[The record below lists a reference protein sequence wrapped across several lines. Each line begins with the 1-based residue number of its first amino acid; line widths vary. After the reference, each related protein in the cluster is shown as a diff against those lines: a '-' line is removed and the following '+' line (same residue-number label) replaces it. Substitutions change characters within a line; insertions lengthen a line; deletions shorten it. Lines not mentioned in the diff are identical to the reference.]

1 MRDRGGLLAD
11 YCRLREVSRSLHNRR
26 IKQIPKLVLTSSAE
40 RLGLLSPGPG
50 RHGKEVLLLED
61 EYEISVLMDY
71 CLYHGRQ
78 GQDGRTVI
86 DQAIDEAPP
95 ASGND
100 ELLLLRAMQEARFS
114 VFAVDEAVPGIGV
127 HVLDLLRDEPLF
139 LVDIGFSQ
147 TAGPGLVLAGNV
159 IFLPALSMTTGA
171 MLPVDRMI
179 LDDLLQQLPERF
191 ATATVGQ
198 FRQLSPHEQSELAA
212 CVIRACLAGGAAS
225 YVEPRDVKTGL
236 HEPPLPH
243 GSHPRAARRPPRNAP
258 CPCGSGQKFKRCCGR
273 P

>member
-1 MRDRGGLLAD
+1 MIDQAALLAD
-11 YCRLREVSRSLHNRR
+11 YRRLREVSRALHNRL
-26 IKQIPKLVLTSSAE
+26 IKQLPKAVLTASAE
-40 RLGLLSPGPG
+40 RLGLLSPAPG
-50 RHGKEVLLLED
+50 RHGEDALLLED

-71 CLYHGRQ
+71 CLYHGRR
-78 GQDGRTVI
+78 DGRTVI
-86 DQAIDEAPP
+86 DQALAETPP
-95 ASGND
+95 SEGSD
-100 ELLLLRAMQEARFS
+100 ELLLLQAMLEARFS
-114 VFAVDEAVPGIGV
+114 VFAVEAATPGVGV
-127 HVLDLLRDEPLF
+127 QVRDLLRDEPLF

-147 TAGPGLVLAGNV
+147 TASPGLVLAGNV
-159 IFLPALSMTTGA
+159 ISLPALSMTTGA

-198 FRQLSPHEQSELAA
+198 FRQLSPHDQSELAA